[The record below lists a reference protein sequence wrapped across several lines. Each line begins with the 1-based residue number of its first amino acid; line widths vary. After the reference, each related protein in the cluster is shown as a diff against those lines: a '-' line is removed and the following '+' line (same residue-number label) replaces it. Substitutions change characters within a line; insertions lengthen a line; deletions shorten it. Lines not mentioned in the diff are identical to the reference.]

1 METVTMKSGYLH
13 SSQPL
18 CGGDNVAHGANE
30 YFLFSLG
37 RENSFG
43 IIIFCILY
51 NFCINKF

>member
-30 YFLFSLG
+30 YFCL
-37 RENSFG
+37 FG
-43 IIIFCILY
+43 IYFISLSFVLLMCVMLYIIMV
-51 NFCINKF
+51 